1 MNWNKIQEIVL
12 RNVFFLEKKSLNI
25 LDIIWEVFRGLNK
38 IASFCPTNRITKKDY
53 SIVFKVP

>member
-1 MNWNKIQEIVL
+1 M
-12 RNVFFLEKKSLNI
+12 FSSFEKKSLNI